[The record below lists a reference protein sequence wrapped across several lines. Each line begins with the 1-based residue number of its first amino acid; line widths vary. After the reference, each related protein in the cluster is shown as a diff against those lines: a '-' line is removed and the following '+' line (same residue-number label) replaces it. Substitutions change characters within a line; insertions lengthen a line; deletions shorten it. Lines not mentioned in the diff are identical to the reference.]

1 MGSQIAEHEEIN
13 VLVTGFG
20 PFREQYPINP
30 SWEIASS
37 LPSHLPPLRAKDP
50 NSRHAAIL
58 LPNVRIS
65 VHPEPI
71 RVNYQVVRGL
81 VPSFYDATRPF
92 DVVIHIGMAG
102 PRPFYSI
109 ERRGHRD
116 GYKHPDV
123 DGEFVDSEEDRQK
136 DDWPWRG
143 LPEEIETEL
152 DLDQVLSLWQGHSSE
167 YDDVRISEDA
177 GHYLCDFI
185 YYSSLSELWK
195 QKRPRKTV
203 FLHVPADA
211 SPSSIERGR
220 DLTLNLIRSIV
231 ESEIIAK
238 NKPLESKVGDEELK
252 ATCGTCNK
260 TSWWGCGS
268 HIPSVMDTIPD
279 ADRCACEP
287 KVEVGGVSYP
297 PMAASP
303 N

>member
-1 MGSQIAEHEEIN
+1 MGSQIGDPDEIT

-30 SWEIASS
+30 SWEIAKS
-37 LPSHLPPLRAKDP
+37 LPSYLPPLRAKDP
-50 NSRHAAIL
+50 NSRHSVAV
-58 LPNVRIS
+58 LPKVRIS

-71 RVNYQVVRGL
+71 RVNYKVVRGL
-81 VPSFYDATRPF
+81 VPSFYEAAQQF

-123 DGEFVDSEEDRQK
+123 DGEMVDSEEDRQK

-143 LPEEIETEL
+143 LPEELETEL
-152 DLDQVLSLWQGHSSE
+152 YIDRILSLWRGHSSE
-167 YDDVRISEDA
+167 EADLRISEDA
-177 GHYLCDFI
+177 GNFLCDFI

-195 QKRPRKTV
+195 QQRPRKAL

-211 SPSSIERGR
+211 SPSSVERGR

-231 ESEIIAK
+231 ESEIAAK
-238 NKPLESKVGDEELK
+238 IKPLESHPENEAL
-252 ATCGTCNK
+252 
-260 TSWWGCGS
+260 
-268 HIPSVMDTIPD
+268 
-279 ADRCACEP
+279 
-287 KVEVGGVSYP
+287 
-297 PMAASP
+297 
-303 N
+303 

>member
-1 MGSQIAEHEEIN
+1 MGSQIGDPDEIT

-20 PFREQYPINP
+20 PFREQYPVNP
-30 SWEIASS
+30 SWEIANS
-37 LPSHLPPLRAKDP
+37 LPSYLPPLRAKDP
-50 NSRHAAIL
+50 NSRHAVAV
-58 LPNVRIS
+58 LPNVRIV

-71 RVNYQVVRGL
+71 RVNYKTVRGL
-81 VPSFYDATRPF
+81 VPSFYESAKRC
-92 DVVIHIGMAG
+92 DVVLHIGMAG

-116 GYKHPDV
+116 GYKHADV
-123 DGEFVDSEEDRQK
+123 DGEMVDSEEERNSS
-136 DDWPWRG
+136 DWPWRG
-143 LPEEIETEL
+143 LPEEIETDLNL
-152 DLDQVLSLWQGHSSE
+152 DEILPLWCGHSP
-167 YDDVRISEDA
+167 DTDLRISEDA
-177 GHYLCDFI
+177 GNYLCDFI

-195 QKRPRKTV
+195 QQRPRKAI

-211 SPSSIERGR
+211 TPTSVGKGR

-231 ESEIIAK
+231 E
-238 NKPLESKVGDEELK
+238 
-252 ATCGTCNK
+252 NK

-268 HIPSVMDTIPD
+268 HIQSVLDSVPE
-279 ADRCACEP
+279 AERCACEP

>member
-1 MGSQIAEHEEIN
+1 MGSQIGEPDEIS

-30 SWEIASS
+30 SWEIASR

-50 NSRHAAIL
+50 NSRHAAAV
-58 LPNVRIS
+58 LPTVRIS

-71 RVNYQVVRGL
+71 RVNYKVVRGL
-81 VPSFYDATRPF
+81 APSFYDAAHRY

-116 GYKHPDV
+116 GYKHADV
-123 DGEFVDSEEDRQK
+123 DGELIDQDEDREK

-143 LPEEIETEL
+143 LPEEIETDL
-152 DLDQVLSLWQGHSSE
+152 DIDQVLTLWKGHSSE
-167 YDDVRISEDA
+167 EDDVRISEDA

-195 QKRPRKTV
+195 QQRPRKAL

-211 SPSSIERGR
+211 SPDNIERGR

-231 ESEIIAK
+231 ESEILAK
-238 NKPLESKVGDEELK
+238 NKPLESRTEDGEL
-252 ATCGTCNK
+252 
-260 TSWWGCGS
+260 
-268 HIPSVMDTIPD
+268 
-279 ADRCACEP
+279 
-287 KVEVGGVSYP
+287 
-297 PMAASP
+297 
-303 N
+303 

>member
-1 MGSQIAEHEEIN
+1 MGSQIAEPDEIT

-20 PFREQYPINP
+20 PFREQYPVNP
-30 SWEIASS
+30 SWEIANS

-50 NSRHAAIL
+50 NSRHAAAF

-81 VPSFYDATRPF
+81 VPSFYDTLRPF

-123 DGEFVDSEEDRQK
+123 DGEIIDSDEDRQK
-136 DDWPWRG
+136 DEWPWRG

-152 DLDQVLSLWQGHSSE
+152 HLDQLLSLWQGHSSE
-167 YDDVRISEDA
+167 YDDLRISEDA

-195 QKRPRKTV
+195 HQRPRKTV

-211 SPSSIERGR
+211 SPSSVERGR

-231 ESEIIAK
+231 ESEMIAK
-238 NKPLESKVGDEELK
+238 NKPLESKVGDGEL
-252 ATCGTCNK
+252 
-260 TSWWGCGS
+260 
-268 HIPSVMDTIPD
+268 
-279 ADRCACEP
+279 
-287 KVEVGGVSYP
+287 
-297 PMAASP
+297 
-303 N
+303 